1 MSVQMQLENA
11 AASLLSKLHNNNQNG
26 EQKDFSGLQVLLYS
40 QHAPQRGSLRDLTVS
55 CVLREASC
63 VSSIATAASEHLL
76 VLQSEQVSQLVVV
89 PGIVTAASNP
99 KVIQPLFL

>member
-1 MSVQMQLENA
+1 MSVHMQLENA

-55 CVLREASC
+55 
-63 VSSIATAASEHLL
+63 
-76 VLQSEQVSQLVVV
+76 
-89 PGIVTAASNP
+89 
-99 KVIQPLFL
+99 